1 MQRQQPNYNLTMVLI
16 VDDINANIL
25 ALQKILELHGIAT
38 DSAQSGEEA
47 LIKILK
53 RNYSL
58 IIMDVQMPGMDGFEV
73 VETLAGSSR
82 TKDIPVI
89 FLSAI
94 NKEKK
99 YISKGYEAGGVD
111 YITKPVDPDLL
122 IMKVKM
128 FLKLSEQKNELK
140 NIRDILSKEIEIRKD
155 AQEKLA
161 AQMES
166 LRSVLSSLPEIAFTI
181 SNDSKIE
188 YVNDHWFEYSQ
199 DPEKF
204 PEPHPDDRYYWEE
217 WQHHLKNG
225 REFSCEMR
233 LRQLA
238 SGQYRYFKLKIVP
251 VKNNDA
257 VSRWVGTFTDIQ
269 DQKHVTELLESRV
282 GERTA
287 ELLTK
292 NEELELRNHELQQ
305 FAWVVSHDLK
315 EPIRKIELF
324 VKILREKYLK
334 DDEKAHDY
342 VYRTIRSAERM
353 SRLITDLLDYSRLS
367 SNVAP
372 ERTDLNAVLQEVLT
386 DFDYLIEEKHA
397 FIKNDPLPVINCVP
411 SQMRQVFQN
420 LISNSL
426 KFSRDGVPP
435 EISIAAER
443 VAEKDAAAAVAPDG
457 KFCRIT
463 VTDNGIG
470 FDERFLDKIFII
482 FQSLNDRNSY
492 EGTGI
497 GLAIAKK
504 IVEKHGGIITAK
516 GVPDKGATFVVVL
529 PLP

>member
-1 MQRQQPNYNLTMVLI
+1 MVLI
-16 VDDINANIL
+16 VDDISANII
-25 ALQKILELHGIAT
+25 ALQKILDMHGIAT
-38 DSAQSGEEA
+38 DSALSGEEA

-73 VETLAGSSR
+73 VETLSGSSR

-89 FLSAI
+89 FLSAL
-94 NKEKK
+94 NKDKR

-122 IMKVKM
+122 IMKVKT
-128 FLKLSEQKNELK
+128 FLKLSEQKTELK
-140 NIRDILSKEIEIRKD
+140 NIRDVLSKEIEIRKE

-161 AQMES
+161 TRMEE

-181 SNDSKIE
+181 SNDGHIE
-188 YVNDHWFEYSQ
+188 YVNDHWFEYSKY
-199 DPEKF
+199 PEKF
-204 PEPHPDDRYYWEE
+204 PDPHPDDYHYCAQWE
-217 WQHHLKNG
+217 QHLKQG

-233 LRQLA
+233 LMHLSTGR
-238 SGQYRYFKLKIVP
+238 YRYFSLKIVP
-251 VKNNDA
+251 VKSNGA
-257 VSRWVGTFTDIQ
+257 IHRWVGTFTDIQ
-269 DQKHVTELLESRV
+269 EQKLTTEMLESMV
-282 GERTA
+282 DQRTA
-287 ELLTK
+287 ELTGK

-334 DDEKAHDY
+334 DDEKAEDY
-342 VYRTIRSAERM
+342 VFRTIRSAERM

-367 SNVAP
+367 SNVDP
-372 ERTDLNAVLQEVLT
+372 ELIDLNVVLQEVLT
-386 DFDYLIEEKHA
+386 DFDYLIEQKHA
-397 FIKNDPLPVINCVP
+397 YIANTPLPVIRCVP

-426 KFSRDGVPP
+426 KFVREGVPP
-435 EISIAAER
+435 EIMISEER
-443 VAEKDAAAAVAPDG
+443 VAAKDTEAPADPEG
-457 KFCRIT
+457 AYTRIT

-504 IVEKHGGIITAK
+504 IIDKHNGLITARSTP
-516 GVPDKGATFVVVL
+516 GKGASFVIVL
-529 PLP
+529 PLH